1 MSEVQATYFSYLGD
15 QSELP
20 INIEPVVPKKKKVSG
35 VSMLSAATSETDDAD
50 EKETNGPLSGSEHF
64 IGHLMKYVLHNK
76 IGVLPYK
83 V

>member
-35 VSMLSAATSETDDAD
+35 VSMLSAATSETD
-50 EKETNGPLSGSEHF
+50 EENETITGPLSGSEHF
-64 IGHLMKYVLHNK
+64 IGYLMKYVL
-76 IGVLPYK
+76 
-83 V
+83 